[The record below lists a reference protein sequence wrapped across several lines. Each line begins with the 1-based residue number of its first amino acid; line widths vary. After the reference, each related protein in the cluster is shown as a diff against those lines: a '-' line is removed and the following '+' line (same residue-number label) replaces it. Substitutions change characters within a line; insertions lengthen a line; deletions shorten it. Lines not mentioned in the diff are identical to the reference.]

1 MGPGENILG
10 FIIIPPSSI
19 FFKILFPPGKGN
31 YPILTDGSD
40 LTQSQFFLQSCYQYL
55 AFKTK
60 YVPYLIHM

>member
-1 MGPGENILG
+1 MASGKNILG
-10 FIIIPPSSI
+10 FIIIPQCSI
-19 FFKILFPPGKGN
+19 FFQILFPPGKGN

-40 LTQSQFFLQSCYQYL
+40 LTQSQFFIQRCYQYL